1 MSTTKA
7 LGDRG
12 EAVTA
17 QYLRERGYALL
28 ASQWRC
34 RYGEL
39 DLVARDRDGTIC
51 FVEVKLRSGDLVGL
65 PREAVDRRKREK
77 LRAAAEAYLSQHGLE
92 GELKELNRRLVALSR
107 EAAQGKAWVAGDM
120 TTMGR
125 ADVPYETM
133 LEYYHEQAQAL
144 AEAGVDLIL
153 CETLMGHDEAMAAL
167 EGCRMAA
174 AELPVCCSFSVT
186 ADGMLYF
193 GGSVYE
199 AAPQVAEFGADAVGI
214 NCSVGP
220 DQLESVVRALRE
232 SLTVS
237 VIAKPNAGMPEIDD
251 QGNAHYSMHAAD
263 FGRHMAALHR
273 AGASILGGCC
283 GTEPP
288 YIAALK
294 AAL

>member
-1 MSTTKA
+1 MTRNEFAARLAQGPLLLDGATGSNLMKA
-7 LGDRG
+7 GMPKGVCAETWILDHPQAILDLQRAYVAAGSQ
-12 EAVTA
+12 V
-17 QYLRERGYALL
+17 LL
-28 ASQWRC
+28 APTFTAGRM
-34 RYGEL
+34 
-39 DLVARDRDGTIC
+39 
-51 FVEVKLRSGDLVGL
+51 
-65 PREAVDRRKREK
+65 
-77 LRAAAEAYLSQHGLE
+77 YLSQHGLE
-92 GELKELNRRLVALSR
+92 GELKALNRRLVALSQ
-107 EAAQGKAWVAGDM
+107 EAAQGQAWVAGDM

-133 LEYYHEQAQAL
+133 LEYYHEQARAL

-220 DQLESVVRALRE
+220 DQLESVVRALQE
-232 SLTVS
+232 SLTVP

-283 GTEPP
+283 GTEPA